1 MLSGPLTSFVSF
13 LWAVYLIT
21 LLFLLNR
28 YFVENEVSEIMKL
41 LNNIYSNHY
50 NDIKN
55 ILLDADEL
63 KIISPFLME
72 SFDDFFSQLNG
83 KGIKHISLTTT
94 LKDNNPDLFKKSNS
108 LYSFC
113 LNCKKNKISYSVHI
127 DNKLH
132 GKIYISLKSGT
143 PLQGI
148 ITSANFTNSGLESN
162 HEWGVLIDD
171 TNQLLKLISEIKSV
185 ESRALS
191 SNELE
196 EVIKKI
202 DAFSQASIIPK
213 ETKISLTVSDIIN
226 KRRHKVTSDKRYF
239 IKPVGVSAEPFSEHR
254 RLSTDIQVLH
264 FSKRKPTSVREGD
277 ILICYGV
284 GTAKLLGYFEVIED
298 PYYLEGTSSRWP
310 WEVKAKNLCPEY
322 SERWNMFNNTISTI
336 QTSYDSSL
344 PITKN
349 NRGRTL
355 GALNFGVDKIQ
366 LTEEFASHVINII
379 EDSI

>member
-1 MLSGPLTSFVSF
+1 
-13 LWAVYLIT
+13 
-21 LLFLLNR
+21 
-28 YFVENEVSEIMKL
+28 MKL

-55 ILLDADEL
+55 ILLGADEL

-83 KGIKHISLTTT
+83 KGIKRISLTTT
-94 LKDNNPDLFKKSNS
+94 LKDNNSDLLKKSNS

-113 LNCKKNKISYSVHI
+113 LNCKKNNISYSVHI

-148 ITSANFTNSGLESN
+148 ITSANFTNSGLENN

-191 SNELE
+191 TNELE
-196 EVIKKI
+196 EVITTI
-202 DAFSQASIIPK
+202 DAFSQAFTIPK
-213 ETKISLTVSDIIN
+213 ESKISLTVSDIIN
-226 KRRHKVTSDKRYF
+226 KRRHKVTADKRYF
-239 IKPVGVSAEPFSEHR
+239 IKPVGVSDEPFAEHR
-254 RLSTDIQVLH
+254 RLSTDIQELH
-264 FSKRKPTSVREGD
+264 FSKRKPVAVREGD

-284 GTAKLLGYFEVIED
+284 GTAKLLGYFEVIEG
-298 PYYLEGTSSRWP
+298 PYYLEETSSRWP
-310 WEVKAKNLCPEY
+310 WEVKAKNICPEY

-336 QTSYDSSL
+336 QASYESLL

-349 NRGRTL
+349 NGGRTL
-355 GALNFGVDKIQ
+355 GALNFGADKIQ
-366 LTEEFASHVINII
+366 LTEGFASHVINII

>member
-1 MLSGPLTSFVSF
+1 M
-13 LWAVYLIT
+13 
-21 LLFLLNR
+21 
-28 YFVENEVSEIMKL
+28 
-41 LNNIYSNHY
+41 
-50 NDIKN
+50 
-55 ILLDADEL
+55 
-63 KIISPFLME
+63 
-72 SFDDFFSQLNG
+72 
-83 KGIKHISLTTT
+83 
-94 LKDNNPDLFKKSNS
+94 
-108 LYSFC
+108 
-113 LNCKKNKISYSVHI
+113 
-127 DNKLH
+127 
-132 GKIYISLKSGT
+132 
-143 PLQGI
+143 
-148 ITSANFTNSGLESN
+148 
-162 HEWGVLIDD
+162 
-171 TNQLLKLISEIKSV
+171 
-185 ESRALS
+185 
-191 SNELE
+191 
-196 EVIKKI
+196 
-202 DAFSQASIIPK
+202 
-213 ETKISLTVSDIIN
+213 
-226 KRRHKVTSDKRYF
+226 
-239 IKPVGVSAEPFSEHR
+239 SAEPFSEHR